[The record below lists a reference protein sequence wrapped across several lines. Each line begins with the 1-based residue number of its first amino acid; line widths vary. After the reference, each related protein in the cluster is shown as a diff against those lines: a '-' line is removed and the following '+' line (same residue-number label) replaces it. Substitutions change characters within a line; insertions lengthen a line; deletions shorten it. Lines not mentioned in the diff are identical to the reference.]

1 MSKIEDI
8 FKSSL
13 ENYEVSYNPEAWNN
27 ISNKLDNQVKHTH
40 KFSSTKKW
48 GLASIVVLAASVGL
62 IYTNSATRNQ
72 TITKSTLTVK
82 SNEGTKS
89 TVQKNKKN
97 ITANN
102 QSKPTLTKT
111 THSVSKP
118 TTKTISIP
126 LVLDNKNTNELTEIK
141 NNKSQNTEPS
151 KQIKTTITFSATAK
165 EMYCLGETEI
175 LTNENNYAIYL
186 INEHNKVV
194 KFDPN
199 EKQKITFN
207 QLGEYYWSRE
217 NHLSTKEKMHAF
229 TVKETTFLNFNLPT
243 NLDYNDGLP
252 MLITSTS
259 SNQSAKWFVNNKYI
273 SDDNQLRTALFN
285 KGTYEISAQI
295 INENGCKSETS
306 KTFDVD
312 QNYNLLSVT
321 GFEPLHSDQKRNVF
335 LPFALKT
342 RNTPFRMIII
352 DPTSNQTI
360 FETND
365 INTPWDGINQI
376 TNQLVPVNSQFLW
389 KVTLLSPEKNER
401 NEYRGIITRI

>member
-1 MSKIEDI
+1 MSNIEDI

-13 ENYEVSYNPEAWNN
+13 ENYEVPYNSEVWNN
-27 ISNKLDNQVKHTH
+27 ISNKLDKQVQKPNKLT
-40 KFSSTKKW
+40 SSKKW
-48 GLASIVVLAASVGL
+48 GVASLIV
-62 IYTNSATRNQ
+62 ISATVGMLYNNSK
-72 TITKSTLTVK
+72 TDNKVK
-82 SNEGTKS
+82 SKTISKTETK
-89 TVQKNKKN
+89 TAVPTEKN
-97 ITANN
+97 IDRTIHKTKIA
-102 QSKPTLTKT
+102 LTKT
-111 THSVSKP
+111 THSISKP
-118 TTKTISIP
+118 TTKTITLP
-126 LVLDNKNTNELTEIK
+126 FNTDNQK
-141 NNKSQNTEPS
+141 NNEIVQQQNNSNYNIESP
-151 KQIKTTITFSATAK
+151 KQSKTTITFTATAK

-175 LTNENNYAIYL
+175 LTNENNYTIYL
-186 INEHNKVV
+186 ISEHNKIV
-194 KFDPN
+194 KFEAN

-252 MLITSTS
+252 LLTTSTNT
-259 SNQSAKWFVNNKYI
+259 NQSARWYVNNKFI
-273 SDDNQLRTALFN
+273 SDDNQLKIALFN
-285 KGTYEISAQI
+285 KGVYEISAQI
-295 INENGCKSETS
+295 VNEYGCKSEIS
-306 KTFDVD
+306 KSFDVD
-312 QNYNLLSVT
+312 HNYNLLSVT
-321 GFEPLHSDQKRNVF
+321 GFEPLHNDPKRNVF

-352 DPTSNQTI
+352 DPSNNQTI

-365 INTPWDGINQI
+365 VNNPWDGINQL